1 MLWHSHRAYKN
12 KLPHAAH
19 QDHAIPHAATG
30 TPSDRATLAE
40 PLSGSLLFAGEATDL
55 EAPST
60 LHGAYA
66 SGLRAAQRVLDSVA
80 LASQVCTAPC
90 LAG

>member
-1 MLWHSHRAYKN
+1 MLRHSHRVYKN
-12 KLPHAAH
+12 NVLHAVVQDDATPHAA
-19 QDHAIPHAATG
+19 AG

-40 PLSGSLLFAGEATDL
+40 PLSGSLLFAGEATDP

-66 SGLRAAQRVLDSVA
+66 SGLRAARRVLDSVA

-90 LAG
+90 LAS

>member
-1 MLWHSHRAYKN
+1 MPLVKIT
-12 KLPHAAH
+12 
-19 QDHAIPHAATG
+19 QTPHAATG